1 MAVVTSCNW
10 ARKFFVYFHM
20 TRVFSLL
27 SLLMG
32 IIVAQ
37 CPPPAP
43 PPPTCDDECIPLDN
57 PNVPAR
63 ETRCVPAGETMTIS
77 DLDLRKDAVL
87 IVCGTLIVNGNLN
100 LNNNGSQLIISPG
113 GSLQVSASV
122 NIGGRAS
129 IHNYGA
135 MTVGSDL
142 ELNGANSLFWNIGPS
157 GTLTVGGNIDVNA
170 SANFINDGTPIQA
183 TSLTLH
189 GNATVCMRNGA
200 CFSLTHLT
208 VKGNGNVIV
217 GSGSAAISYTGR
229 ATLNGQLN
237 SSSDLYVCQAPGATV
252 NNSSNWGNATVVKDC
267 TSGCGVL
274 PNQALTVSG
283 AVEGAFLRVRW
294 VCINCPAEAAYE
306 VSVLTKDGKVHLLG
320 LTHENEY
327 SVGLGELPAKE
338 GYIQVVVL
346 DGSGRSSVRGLM
358 PYAVKGDEKL
368 LVYPTVVEREVQ
380 VVYAGGAV
388 EVELYDGYGR
398 LMRRG
403 AGNQAWDLSDLPK
416 GMYVLVGRVE
426 GRTLPPVR
434 IVKP

>member
-1 MAVVTSCNW
+1 MRHPYS
-10 ARKFFVYFHM
+10 
-20 TRVFSLL
+20 
-27 SLLMG
+27 
-32 IIVAQ
+32 Q
-37 CPPPAP
+37 C
-43 PPPTCDDECIPLDN
+43 
-57 PNVPAR
+57 
-63 ETRCVPAGETMTIS
+63 
-77 DLDLRKDAVL
+77 
-87 IVCGTLIVNGNLN
+87 NLN
-100 LNNNGSQLIISPG
+100 LTNNGSQLIISPG

-122 NIGGRAS
+122 KINSQSS

-135 MTVGSDL
+135 MTVGSHRQ
-142 ELNGANSLFWNIGPS
+142 LNGRNSLFWNIGPS

-183 TSLTLH
+183 TSLTRH

-208 VKGNGNVIV
+208 VKGNVIV
-217 GSGSAAISYTGR
+217 GGGSAAISYTGS
-229 ATLNGQLN
+229 ATLNGRLTN
-237 SSSDLYVCQAPGATV
+237 SSDLYVCQAPGATV
-252 NNSSNWGNATVVKDC
+252 NNSSNWGNATVVTDC

-283 AVEGAFLRVRW
+283 AVEGASLRVRW
-294 VCINCPAEAAYE
+294 VCTNCPAEAAYE

-327 SVGLGELPAKE
+327 PVGLGELPAKE

-346 DGSGRSSVRGLM
+346 EGSGRSSVRGVM
-358 PYAVKGDEKL
+358 PYAVGGDEKL

-388 EVELYDGYGR
+388 EVELYDGYGW

-403 AGNQAWDLSDLPK
+403 MGNQAWDLSDLPK
-416 GMYVLVGRVE
+416 GMYVLVGRAE

-434 IVKP
+434 ILKP